1 MYSWN
6 TNFTQRDRLC
16 NYHLKTVTRD
26 ILRLIVKTEISAGSV
41 KKAEPSSIVVS
52 KGKTTVLL
60 EGCAVEPKPRG

>member
-26 ILRLIVKTEISAGSV
+26 ILRLMVKIEISAGSV
-41 KKAEPSSIVVS
+41 KKAEPSPMMVS

-60 EGCAVEPKPRG
+60 EGYAVGPKPTG